1 MVADFFRERADER
14 GRRLAEVRLLGCWLE
29 IFCEGRRRGG
39 FFFFFVFLG
48 EKTSEGISF
57 EAEVRRK
64 REGEEQMR
72 QTASC

>member
-1 MVADFFRERADER
+1 MRE
-14 GRRLAEVRLLGCWLE
+14 
-29 IFCEGRRRGG
+29 GG
-39 FFFFFVFLG
+39 EEDFFFFFFFFG

-64 REGEEQMR
+64 RGGEERMR